1 MQGTAGPGRRV
12 SFQFPGKDNK
22 STEQQ
27 TAFIIDTEFEL

>member
-22 STEQQ
+22 STEKQ
-27 TAFIIDTEFEL
+27 AVSVIDTVFEL